1 MGRLILIGAGLFL
14 CAFVDARTPALRHV
28 RGASAS
34 AGARQRRTEGMGAF
48 GPNTDLSTTSP
59 FVEKAVVNNDG
70 NVKVVKKPK
79 QQKQSVLGSL
89 EHGGR
94 IGPEGGDAAE
104 AAEVDGLAVAHEHAR
119 RLHRD
124 VDLLARA
131 GALR

>member
-1 MGRLILIGAGLFL
+1 MGRLILIGAVLFL

-79 QQKQSVLGSL
+79 QQKQTRTTPTELMSTLAD
-89 EHGGR
+89 R
-94 IGPEGGDAAE
+94 
-104 AAEVDGLAVAHEHAR
+104 GL
-119 RLHRD
+119 D
-124 VDLLARA
+124 RA
-131 GALR
+131 FNILD